1 MGHKKRNDSA
11 TNKTAKETAFK
22 PMSDGENTSL
32 GPTCFRKI
40 AAIITKAGLE
50 LLRQGLA
57 QEGIGYQKKRGK
69 KEWRTIRIAGDIYSE
84 WKIRY
89 WKESNIGVT
98 CIIQPQACC
107 STTQVQHPTCSLRA
121 LVQERQDVWPRLE
134 LAIYGFIWARPEVK
148 IKGWKGA
155 VSISQKFQD
164 PDSTGPE
171 SQGSVQT
178 WANIFGLKW
187 QQAA

>member
-57 QEGIGYQKKRGK
+57 QEGIGYQKKKRK
-69 KEWRTIRIAGDIYSE
+69 KGVKNHTDCRRHLLRVKNPILKRI
-84 WKIRY
+84 
-89 WKESNIGVT
+89 
-98 CIIQPQACC
+98 
-107 STTQVQHPTCSLRA
+107 
-121 LVQERQDVWPRLE
+121 
-134 LAIYGFIWARPEVK
+134 
-148 IKGWKGA
+148 
-155 VSISQKFQD
+155 
-164 PDSTGPE
+164 
-171 SQGSVQT
+171 
-178 WANIFGLKW
+178 
-187 QQAA
+187 

>member
-57 QEGIGYQKKRGK
+57 QEGIGYQKK
-69 KEWRTIRIAGDIYSE
+69 KEEKRSE
-84 WKIRY
+84 EPY
-89 WKESNIGVT
+89 GLQET
-98 CIIQPQACC
+98 
-107 STTQVQHPTCSLRA
+107 STQSEKSDTEKNL
-121 LVQERQDVWPRLE
+121 
-134 LAIYGFIWARPEVK
+134 
-148 IKGWKGA
+148 
-155 VSISQKFQD
+155 IS
-164 PDSTGPE
+164 G
-171 SQGSVQT
+171 
-178 WANIFGLKW
+178 
-187 QQAA
+187 